1 MLPPVP
7 IVRSLEDL
15 NRYGG
20 FSVPCIV
27 IVCPLEGKPE
37 VQVIAS
43 TPEERQSL
51 RLDLR
56 HDEVIHP
63 ANRFLLYALFPQARV
78 SIHVLW
84 GLRRQ
89 NTVFAVGRSI
99 IDRSSQVNIGALML
113 SHGGG
118 GHEAAGTCQIENDR
132 AESVLS
138 ELVATIADS
147 GPESLA
153 A

>member
-1 MLPPVP
+1 V
-7 IVRSLEDL
+7 V
-15 NRYGG
+15 
-20 FSVPCIV
+20 V
-27 IVCPLEGKPE
+27 
-37 VQVIAS
+37 
-43 TPEERQSL
+43 
-51 RLDLR
+51 LDLR

-84 GLRRQ
+84 GLRQQ